1 MSVKINTPDV
11 LHESFGDESVI
22 VNLRQGVYYSLS
34 REGLF
39 LWEEIAKETTLDRL
53 LGLAAIQSVNGAFL
67 APASVARF
75 LRQLHDEHLILI
87 EGEMLPAAGEE
98 TNADSQMLPALQK
111 FEDLHDLLTLDPI
124 HEVDERGW
132 PHARSEVVN
141 PS

>member
-53 LGLAAIQSVNGAFL
+53 FGLAAIHSVNGVLL

-75 LRQLHDEHLILI
+75 LRQLHEEHLIVI
-87 EGEMLPAAGEE
+87 EGEMWPVSSEE
-98 TNADSQMLPALQK
+98 MDADAKMLPPLQK